1 MITWIKGGE
10 VVDPRLGT
18 KKPMDIVIRK
28 GRIEKILPPGN
39 FNPAKDTDLN
49 IIDASGMI
57 VTPGLIDMHVHFR
70 EPGEEYKETIATG
83 SQAAAAGGFTAVAC
97 MANTHP
103 INDSRSV
110 TEFILEMAR
119 KANLIRVYPVA
130 AISKGLKGEVLTEF
144 GDLKQAGA
152 VAVSDDGRPVANTEL
167 MRRAIEYARFFHLP
181 VISHCED
188 LDLSN
193 NGVMHEGTISTRLGL
208 QGIPAASEEIMVI
221 RDILLAKLT
230 GYPVHIAHVSTE
242 GSVKFIKQAKEEGL
256 PVTAETAPH
265 YFSLD
270 HTAVVDFDSNAKM
283 CPPLRAPKD
292 VEGIKRGLSQG
303 VIDVIA
309 TDHAPH
315 SPLEKDVE
323 FDKAAFGII
332 GLETALPLTLA
343 LVREGVMD
351 LPAAIAKLSYNPASI
366 LNIKGGIIEEGK
378 EADLTIIDL
387 DNEYVAKKESFKSKS
402 HNSPFIGSRMKG
414 KALLTIVGGR
424 IVWEYDEL
432 NPDSR

>member
-1 MITWIKGGE
+1 MITWVKGGE
-10 VVDPRLGT
+10 VVDPRRGT
-18 KKPMDIVIRK
+18 KRALDIVIRK
-28 GRIEKILPPGN
+28 GKIEGMLPPGD
-39 FNPAKDTDLN
+39 FSPSSDTELH
-49 IIDASGMI
+49 IIDASGMM

-70 EPGEEYKETIATG
+70 EPGEEYKETIASG

-97 MANTHP
+97 MPNTNP

-110 TEFILEMAR
+110 TEFVLERAR
-119 KANLIRVYPVA
+119 KANLVRVYPVA
-130 AISKGLKGEVLTEF
+130 AISKGLKGESLTEF
-144 GDLKQAGA
+144 GDLKNAGA
-152 VAVSDDGRPVANTEL
+152 VAVSDDGRPVTNTEL
-167 MRRAIEYARFFHLP
+167 MRRAIEYAWFFHLP

-193 NGVMHEGTISTRLGL
+193 KGVMHEGSISTRLGL
-208 QGIPAASEEIMVI
+208 RGIPAASEEIMVV
-221 RDILLAKLT
+221 REILLAKLT
-230 GYPVHIAHVSTE
+230 GYPVHISHVSTE
-242 GSVKFIKQAKEEGL
+242 GSVKFIKQAKEEGI

-270 HTAVVDFDSNAKM
+270 HTAVIDFDSNAKM
-283 CPPLRAPKD
+283 YPPLREPKD
-292 VEGIKRGLSQG
+292 VEALKRGLSEG

-351 LPAAIAKLSYNPASI
+351 LPMAIAKLSYNPASI

-378 EADLTIIDL
+378 EADLTIIDP
-387 DNEYVAKKESFKSKS
+387 NREYVIKRDSFRSKG
-402 HNSPFIGSRMKG
+402 HNSPFIGFRMKG
-414 KALLTIVGGR
+414 KAVITMVGGR
-424 IVWEYDEL
+424 VVWKSDEL
-432 NPDSR
+432 NPSS

>member
-10 VVDPRLGT
+10 LVDPRFGT
-18 KKPMDIVIRK
+18 KKKLDIVIKK
-28 GRIEKILPPGN
+28 GKIESIFLPGE
-39 FNPAKDTDLN
+39 FNPVNNAAVK

-57 VTPGLIDMHVHFR
+57 ITPGFIDMHVHFR

-83 SQAAAAGGFTAVAC
+83 CQAAAAGGFTAVAC
-97 MANTHP
+97 MPNTNP

-110 TEFILEMAR
+110 TEFIAERAR
-119 KANLIRVYPVA
+119 KANLIRVYPIA
-130 AISKGLKGEVLTEF
+130 AISMGSRSEVLTEF

-152 VAVSDDGRPVANTEL
+152 VAVSDDGRPVTSSKL
-167 MRRAIEYARFFHLP
+167 MRRAIEYAWFFNLP
-181 VISHCED
+181 VISHCQD

-193 NGVMHEGTISTRLGL
+193 KGVMHEGAISTKLGL
-208 QGIPAASEEIMVI
+208 KGIPAASEEIMVA
-221 RDILLAKLT
+221 REILLAKLT

-242 GSVKFIKQAKEEGL
+242 GSVKFIRQAKEEGI

-270 HTAVVDFDSNAKM
+270 HTAVIGFNTNAKM
-283 CPPLRAPKD
+283 YPPLRESKD
-292 VEGIKRGLSQG
+292 IEAIKRGLSDG

-315 SPLEKDVE
+315 SELEKNIE

-351 LPAAIAKLSYNPASI
+351 LSTAIAKLSCNPASI
-366 LNIKGGIIEEGK
+366 LSIKGGTLEEGK

-387 DNEYVAKKESFKSKS
+387 NNEFVIQKDNFKSKS
-402 HNSPFIGSRMKG
+402 HNSPFIGQKMKG
-414 KALLTIVGGR
+414 KAILTMVGGR
-424 IVWEYDEL
+424 IVWDSAEL
-432 NPDSR
+432 NSDS

>member
-1 MITWIKGGE
+1 MIAWVRGGE

-18 KKPMDIVIRK
+18 RSKLDIVIRRGK
-28 GRIEKILPPGN
+28 IEKILPPGS
-39 FNPAKDTDLN
+39 FNPGRNSDLRT
-49 IIDASGMI
+49 IDASGMV

-83 SQAAAAGGFTAVAC
+83 SLAAAAGGFTAVAC
-97 MANTHP
+97 MPNTNP
-103 INDSRSV
+103 VNDSRSV
-110 TEFILEMAR
+110 TEFILERAR
-119 KANLIRVYPVA
+119 RANLVRVYPVA
-130 AISKGLKGEVLTEF
+130 AISKGLKGEALTEF

-152 VAVSDDGRPVANTEL
+152 VGVSDDGRPVRRSEL
-167 MRRAIEYARFFHLP
+167 MRRAIEYAWFFHLP

-188 LDLSN
+188 LGLSN
-193 NGVMHEGTISTRLGL
+193 GGVMHEGAISTRLGL
-208 QGIPAASEEIMVI
+208 RGIPAASEEIMVI
-221 RDILLAKLT
+221 REILLAKLT
-230 GYPVHIAHVSTE
+230 GYPVHISHVSTE
-242 GSVKFIKQAKEEGL
+242 GSVKFINQAKEEGI

-270 HTAVVDFDSNAKM
+270 HTAAMDFDSNAKM
-283 CPPLRAPKD
+283 YPPLREPRD
-292 VEGIKRGLSQG
+292 VEAIKRGLSEG

-351 LPAAIAKLSYNPASI
+351 LPSAIAKLSCNPASI
-366 LNIKGGIIEEGK
+366 LNIKGGTIEEGK

-387 DNEYVAKKESFKSKS
+387 NREYVVKKDSFRSKS
-402 HNSPFIGSRMKG
+402 HNSPFIGFRMKG
-414 KALLTIVGGR
+414 KAVVTIVGGR
-424 IVWEYDEL
+424 IVWESHGLD
-432 NPDSR
+432 PRC

>member
-1 MITWIKGGE
+1 MITWVKGGE
-10 VVDPRLGT
+10 VVDPRRGT
-18 KKPMDIVIRK
+18 KRALDIVIRK
-28 GRIEKILPPGN
+28 GKIERMLPPRDSS
-39 FNPAKDTDLN
+39 PSSDTELH
-49 IIDASGMI
+49 IIDASGMM
-57 VTPGLIDMHVHFR
+57 VAPGLIDMHVHFR
-70 EPGEEYKETIATG
+70 EPGEEYKETIASG

-97 MANTHP
+97 MPNTNP

-110 TEFILEMAR
+110 TEFVLERAR
-119 KANLIRVYPVA
+119 KANLVRVYPVA
-130 AISKGLKGEVLTEF
+130 AISKGLKGESLTEF
-144 GDLKQAGA
+144 GDLKNAGA
-152 VAVSDDGRPVANTEL
+152 VAVSDDGRPVTNTEL
-167 MRRAIEYARFFHLP
+167 MRRAIEYAWFFHLP

-193 NGVMHEGTISTRLGL
+193 KGVMHEGSISTRLGL
-208 QGIPAASEEIMVI
+208 RGIPAASEELMVV
-221 RDILLAKLT
+221 REILLAKLT
-230 GYPVHIAHVSTE
+230 GYPVHISHVSTE
-242 GSVKFIKQAKEEGL
+242 GSVKFIKQAKEEGI

-270 HTAVVDFDSNAKM
+270 HTAVIDFDSNAKM
-283 CPPLRAPKD
+283 YPPLREPKD
-292 VEGIKRGLSQG
+292 VEAIKRGLSEG

-351 LPAAIAKLSYNPASI
+351 LPMAIAKLSHNPASI

-378 EADLTIIDL
+378 EADLTIIDP
-387 DNEYVAKKESFKSKS
+387 NREYVIKRDSFRSKG
-402 HNSPFIGSRMKG
+402 HNSPFIGFRMKG
-414 KALLTIVGGR
+414 KAVITMVGGR
-424 IVWEYDEL
+424 IVWKSDEL
-432 NPDSR
+432 NPRS